1 MDLLARRE
9 YGIRELEQKLIQK
22 GCPRE
27 IAAGAVDGLKRDG
40 LVSDERFAE
49 SLVQNRRERGYGPL
63 RIEHELQEK
72 GIARSVID
80 HWLDPRD
87 PAWLDVLREV
97 HRRKYGAMAPE
108 SYQERARRARF
119 LQSRGFSAEQV
130 MKVLKTDEFD

>member
-9 YGIRELEQKLIQK
+9 YGVRELQEKLIHK

-27 IAAGAVDGLKRDG
+27 IAGAAVEGLKHDG
-40 LVSDERFAE
+40 LVSDERFVE
-49 SLVQNRRERGYGPL
+49 SLVRNRRDRGYGPV

-72 GIARSVID
+72 GIAPSLIEQ
-80 HWLDPRD
+80 WLDPRD
-87 PAWLDVLREV
+87 SGWLEVLREV
-97 HRRKYGAMAPE
+97 HRRKYGATAPE

-130 MKVLKTDEFD
+130 MKVLKSDEFD

>member
-27 IAAGAVDGLKRDG
+27 IAAVAVDGLKRDG

-63 RIEHELQEK
+63 RIERELQEK
-72 GIARSVID
+72 GIAHSVID
-80 HWLDPRD
+80 QWLNPRD
-87 PAWLDVLREV
+87 SAWLDVLREV

-130 MKVLKTDEFD
+130 MKVLKADEFD